1 MRSWE
6 ISTGFGAWPDRERR
20 GARYALSKSDLAPLA
35 QTTFPG
41 PVSDNAVDFLDEGH
55 DLVSMSCA
63 FGLRR
68 VRCLRPERSGGIA
81 YGTWSPGLTRPAATP
96 GYSGPVHD
104 EVYKRLFAF
113 PRMVED
119 LLRGFV
125 RGEWVDDIDFSTLRK
140 LSAEYIGEELR
151 RRHGDTVWRVRR
163 REDGLHLLVLLE
175 FQSTADPDMVLRILE
190 YTALLYR
197 ELKRKEAL
205 GPEGK
210 RPAVLPVVL
219 YNGESRWTA
228 ATEVGD
234 LIGPVGPSLAPCQPS
249 QRYLVLDERHV
260 EDDDLPNHIL
270 VTAVVGLERSR
281 SPADLVWVVEA
292 LRQWRWGPRDDELIG
307 VFVDWM
313 LRLMKRFTPHEEQE
327 LAPAWTL
334 EEVQMTLEERVS
346 QWPVQWMQE
355 GFEQGLE
362 RGLEHERALLRRMAA
377 SRFGAAVAER
387 LSGTLARIADPERL
401 ADIGE
406 WLVRCGTGEEFLARV
421 GSVTAEKDPREG

>member
-1 MRSWE
+1 MIAMAGVASAKLLWSAASDARRRRFGGDDAPWAEGSLGTHAT
-6 ISTGFGAWPDRERR
+6 STGGDR
-20 GARYALSKSDLAPLA
+20 
-35 QTTFPG
+35 
-41 PVSDNAVDFLDEGH
+41 
-55 DLVSMSCA
+55 
-63 FGLRR
+63 
-68 VRCLRPERSGGIA
+68 
-81 YGTWSPGLTRPAATP
+81 YGTPSPGLTPPASTP

-125 RGEWVDDIDFSTLRK
+125 GGEWIDDIDFSTLRK

-151 RRHGDTVWRVRR
+151 RRHGDTVWRVHR
-163 REDGLHLLVLLE
+163 REDGLPLLVLLE
-175 FQSTADPDMVLRILE
+175 FQSTADPDMALRVLE

-197 ELKRKEAL
+197 ELKRNEAL

-219 YNGESRWTA
+219 YNGESPWTA
-228 ATEVGD
+228 AVEVGE
-234 LIGPVGPSLAPCQPS
+234 LIIPVGPTLAPCQPS
-249 QRYLVLDERHV
+249 QRYLVLDERHM
-260 EDDDLPNHIL
+260 EEDDLPSHNL

-281 SPADLVWVVEA
+281 SPADLVRVVEA
-292 LRQWRWGPRDDELIG
+292 LRQWRRVPRDDELMR

-327 LAPAWTL
+327 LAPARTL

-346 QWPVQWMQE
+346 QWPAQWVQE
-355 GFEQGLE
+355 GLERGLEQGLEQGLE

-377 SRFGAAVAER
+377 SRFGAAVAKR

-401 ADIGE
+401 AEVGE
-406 WLVRCGTGEEFLARV
+406 WLVRCDTGEEFLARV